1 VSATPIHLRVGPKFL
16 EGLEAVVA
24 IILPCGTTPFL
35 GVLATPLLFPGGP
48 DCLPTGEGLVAIEG
62 LRLDRASLVVISTTP
77 LLLGYTPARVPIAVS
92 GVAIEGIRLLAA
104 NPMVVATP
112 ILLRV

>member
-1 VSATPIHLRVGPKFL
+1 VIAAPIHLRVGPKFL

-24 IILPCGTTPFL
+24 IILPCGTAPFL
-35 GVLATPLLFPGGP
+35 GVLATPLPFPGGP
-48 DCLPTGEGLVAIEG
+48 DCLPTGEGVVAIEG
-62 LRLDRASLVVISTTP
+62 LLLATLFVISTAP